1 MPGQYPLK
9 TVGLA
14 SLLTLWSAVCCG
26 ACGSGSAVNRCPR
39 GRPCRARALPSGL
52 VGARAARCSRTT
64 RGSQVAARTLPSAL
78 TAPGQRRRVLSP
90 RRARRAGPGDAGCP
104 RSPGARGGQAWPG
117 ASGARVSRLSPCGP
131 GPASCPGLAGRGLRA
146 ASLGGR
152 ERLAGRA
159 RWAGAP
165 SPAVLTPSA
174 AARGDVPPQDRVAA
188 GLPEA

>member
-1 MPGQYPLK
+1 MRAPCRPGLSR
-9 TVGLA
+9 T
-14 SLLTLWSAVCCG
+14 LLSDDSRLSGCG
-26 ACGSGSAVNRCPR
+26 ADSSFRSDGAGAAAAGAVTC
-39 GRPCRARALPSGL
+39 
-52 VGARAARCSRTT
+52 
-64 RGSQVAARTLPSAL
+64 
-78 TAPGQRRRVLSP
+78 
-90 RRARRAGPGDAGCP
+90 RARRAGPGDAGCP